1 METIILLCNTIGI
14 GTYIMNIPADE
25 LFDGDPTVR
34 PFASAL
40 NQGWDLD
47 LYEIQKAIKDE
58 FSI

>member
-1 METIILLCNTIGI
+1 
-14 GTYIMNIPADE
+14 MNIPADE